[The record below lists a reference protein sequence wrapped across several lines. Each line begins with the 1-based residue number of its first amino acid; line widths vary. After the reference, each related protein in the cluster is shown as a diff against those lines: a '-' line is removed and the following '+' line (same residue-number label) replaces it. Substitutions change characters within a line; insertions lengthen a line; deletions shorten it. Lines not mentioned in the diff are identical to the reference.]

1 MAMDYFPIFLDLKG
15 RRALVVGGGETAFEK
30 AMRLRDAG
38 AAVGVIAPRLS
49 PTLARAAREGEI
61 EHFAPG
67 FAPALLEGAALVIVA
82 DECLAVREIVAAA
95 ARGRG
100 IPVNVVDDAVLSS
113 FIMPAIVERPP
124 ITFAIATGGRAPLLA
139 TLLKRWLDA
148 RLPARLGAL
157 AVLAG
162 HFRPLVRRKLRD
174 PLVRR
179 RFWERV
185 FGGDVAAL
193 ALAGEQAAAAALFI
207 DLLGDAR
214 AALPE
219 ESTPP
224 SVRRIA

>member
-1 MAMDYFPIFLDLKG
+1 MDYFPVFLDLKG

-30 AMRLRDAG
+30 AMRLRHAG
-38 AAVGVIAPRLS
+38 AAVGIIAPRLS

-61 EHFAPG
+61 EHLAPG
-67 FAPALLEGAALVIVA
+67 FARSLLDGAALVIVA
-82 DECLAVREIVAAA
+82 DECLAVREKVAAA
-95 ARGRG
+95 ARARG

-113 FIMPAIVERPP
+113 CIMPAIVERPP

-148 RLPARLGAL
+148 RLPLRLGTL
-157 AVLAG
+157 AILAG

-174 PLVRR
+174 PLLRR

-193 ALAGEQAAAAALFI
+193 ALAGEQAAAGAALAEMLAQAANSASGR
-207 DLLGDAR
+207 DR
-214 AALPE
+214 AAQR
-219 ESTPP
+219 
-224 SVRRIA
+224 VA